1 MDWHSFLNKL
11 PGLTYQ
17 LIREPN
23 GHFRFTHISANV
35 EELLGF
41 SAQQLLQDAGPLLD
55 AIHPEDVEEVI
66 EASILSAQQHS
77 EWHHPFRFIRPD
89 GTQLW
94 LDAHDYGEELD
105 DGTLVWTGY
114 IIEATLR
121 KQLELDLIASEQR
134 FQTLVK
140 SASDIIFTVDANGTI
155 GYLSPNW
162 RRIVGDEQSDP
173 LHQSYTTIVHRED
186 LDNCN
191 AFVQSILNDGP
202 SLEDLEFRVR
212 HSDGEWHWYTCRAA
226 KVDGRENDS
235 DYLLGIAREIT
246 EQREQR
252 EKMARLARH
261 DMLTN
266 LPNRASFDEA
276 FDLALRNCEQRQH
289 ALAVLFIDLDKF
301 KPINDKFGHSVGDQL
316 LIHVARRIKSCLR
329 DSDLACRIGGDEFLV
344 LTEAHPEVESAMT
357 TAVAIAE
364 RLRDEL
370 AKPFA
375 VENLQLEISASI
387 GVAIYPTHATGA
399 GDLVRCADR
408 AMYEAK
414 QQGRNCIV
422 VSQC

>member
-1 MDWHSFLNKL
+1 MDWQRFLDKM

-17 LIREPN
+17 IIREPS

-35 EELLGF
+35 EEMLGF
-41 SAQQLLQDAGPLLD
+41 SPQLLTEDARPLLD

-66 EASILSAQQHS
+66 EASILSAQQHR

-89 GTQLW
+89 GKQLW
-94 LDAHDYGEELD
+94 LDAHDSGEELD

-114 IIEATLR
+114 IVEATHR

-140 SASDIIFTVDANGTI
+140 NASDIIFTLDANGTI

-173 LHQSYTTIVHRED
+173 LYQSYTTVVHQDD
-186 LDNCN
+186 LANCN
-191 AFVQSILNDGP
+191 AFIQSLLNDGP
-202 SLEDLEFRVR
+202 LVEDLEFRVR
-212 HSDGEWHWYTCRAA
+212 HNDGEWHWYTCRAA

-252 EKMARLARH
+252 EKMARLARQ

-276 FDLALRNCEQRQH
+276 FELALRHCEQRQR
-289 ALAVLFIDLDKF
+289 ALAVLFIDLDNF
-301 KPINDKFGHSVGDQL
+301 KPVNDQYGHSVGDQL
-316 LIHVARRIKSCLR
+316 LIHVARRIKACLR

-344 LTEAHPEVESAMT
+344 LTEAHPQVDSAKS
-357 TAVAIAE
+357 TALAIAE

-375 VENLQLEISASI
+375 VEHLQLEISASI
-387 GVAIYPTHATGA
+387 GVAIYPTHATGT
-399 GDLVRCADR
+399 GELVRCADR

-414 QQGRNCIV
+414 LQGRNCV
-422 VSQC
+422 VFSQC